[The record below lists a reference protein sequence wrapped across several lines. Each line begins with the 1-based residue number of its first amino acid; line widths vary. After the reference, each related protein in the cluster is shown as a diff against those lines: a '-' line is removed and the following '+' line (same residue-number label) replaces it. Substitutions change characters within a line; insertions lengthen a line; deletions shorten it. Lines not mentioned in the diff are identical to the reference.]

1 VFVFADDFRFEQPV
15 VKSCVVILRRSVA
28 RVKTKTKKQQ
38 KNNFEICNT
47 SMVVDIL
54 NGFDCPSRPSQG
66 SPAPKRP
73 CVQLPRASSHT
84 PPVPPAVGIH

>member
-54 NGFDCPSRPSQG
+54 NGCRYSQQFRFPKPSFPGLSG
-66 SPAPKRP
+66 AHTTY
-73 CVQLPRASSHT
+73 LASSFPT
-84 PPVPPAVGIH
+84 LPP